1 MYNECMFWHPKHVIN
16 IYDIKAVFKCT
27 ITLEAVI
34 IEKQRGS
41 RCNNR
46 MHIKF
51 KLYCKGGDDM
61 GYNISIGNQG
71 FDDIRGNQCFY
82 IDKTAFIK
90 EWWDA
95 KDVVTLITRP
105 RRFGKTL
112 NMSMLNCF
120 FSNRY
125 AGRGELFE
133 GLSIWD
139 DENYRKLQG
148 TYPVIFISFADVKQ
162 ADCGEAIWKIKKI
175 ITNIYQQYA
184 WLGSWEGLTFTE
196 REQFAGVHPDM
207 ENMIAQ
213 SAVQDLCNYLNRYY
227 EKKVIILLDEYDTP
241 MQEAYVHGYWDE
253 FTAFIRSMFNSMF
266 KTNPYLERAIMT
278 GITRVS
284 KESIFSDLNNLNIV
298 TTTSDEYCTCFGFT
312 EKEVYD
318 SLDKFGLSDK
328 KTDVKRWY
336 DGFVFGSHRDIYN
349 PWSITSYLDKR
360 KLAPY
365 WASTSSNV
373 LVSRLIQ
380 TAPSDIKQMM
390 EDLISGREIV
400 VNFDEQI
407 VFNQLDTDESAI
419 WSLLV
424 ASGYLKPD
432 NVEYKGELLEPWYHL
447 SITNLETRSMFSNMF
462 KGWFKGTA
470 SNYNAFVSA
479 LVKGDVDAMNEYMND
494 VALTTISSFDVGTH
508 RSGKAHPER
517 FYHGFVLGLM
527 VEQSE
532 NYEIRSNRESGF
544 GRYDIMMIP
553 KKNNLPAIVIEFKV
567 YNPRREQTLE
577 DTVHVALKQI
587 EEKSYDTE
595 LIARG
600 IEKDRIRHYG
610 FAFEGK
616 RVLIGE

>member
-1 MYNECMFWHPKHVIN
+1 
-16 IYDIKAVFKCT
+16 
-27 ITLEAVI
+27 
-34 IEKQRGS
+34 
-41 RCNNR
+41 
-46 MHIKF
+46 
-51 KLYCKGGDDM
+51 M
-61 GYNISIGNQG
+61 GYKISIGNQG
-71 FDDIRGNQCFY
+71 FDNIREKKYFY

-90 EWWDA
+90 EWWDSG
-95 KDVVTLITRP
+95 DNVTLITRP

-125 AGRGELFE
+125 AGRSDLFE
-133 GLSIWD
+133 GLSVWE
-139 DENYRKLQG
+139 DEKYRQLQG
-148 TYPVIFISFADVKQ
+148 TYPVIFLSFADVK
-162 ADCGEAIWKIKKI
+162 ADNIQDARTQVKMKVTELFNENKFLLDSGILVENEAEIFKRVSMYMDDVLC
-175 ITNIYQQYA
+175 T
-184 WLGSWEGLTFTE
+184 
-196 REQFAGVHPDM
+196 
-207 ENMIAQ
+207 
-213 SAVQDLCNYLNRYY
+213 SAVNMMCLFMQKYY
-227 EKKVIILLDEYDTP
+227 KKKVIILLDEYDTP
-241 MQEAYVHGYWDE
+241 MQEAYGHGYWDE
-253 FTAFIRSMFNSMF
+253 FTLFMRSFFNATF
-266 KTNPYLERAIMT
+266 KTNPYLERAVMT

-284 KESIFSDLNNLNIV
+284 KESIFSDLNNLNVV

-312 EKEVYD
+312 EDEVYG

-328 KTDVKRWY
+328 KSEVKKWY

-365 WASTSSNV
+365 WASTSSNG

-432 NVEYKGELLEPWYHL
+432 NVEYRGELLEPWYHL

-462 KGWFKGTA
+462 KGWFRGSA

-479 LVKGDVDAMNEYMND
+479 LLKGSVREMNVYMNE
-494 VALTTISSFDVGTH
+494 VALSTFSSFDAGTQPSE
-508 RSGKAHPER
+508 RSQPER
-517 FYHGFVLGLM
+517 FYHGFVLGLL
-527 VEQSE
+527 VELRDI
-532 NYEIRSNRESGF
+532 YEVKSNRESGF
-544 GRYDIMMIP
+544 GRYDVMLIP
-553 KKNNLPAIVIEFKV
+553 KKDDRKYNAIILEFKV
-567 YNPRREQTLE
+567 FDSYDESTIE
-577 DTVHVALKQI
+577 DTVKSALKQI
-587 EEKSYDTE
+587 EEKSYDAE
-595 LIARG
+595 LMARG

-610 FAFEGK
+610 FAFEWK
-616 RVLIGE
+616 RLLIGE

>member
-1 MYNECMFWHPKHVIN
+1 M
-16 IYDIKAVFKCT
+16 
-27 ITLEAVI
+27 
-34 IEKQRGS
+34 G
-41 RCNNR
+41 CNT
-46 MHIKF
+46 
-51 KLYCKGGDDM
+51 
-61 GYNISIGNQG
+61 ISIGNQM
-71 FDDIRGNQCFY
+71 FDDIRENNNFY

-112 NMSMLNCF
+112 NMSMLNCV

-125 AGRGELFE
+125 AGRSDLFE
-133 GLSIWD
+133 GLSVWE
-139 DENYRKLQG
+139 DEKYRQLQG
-148 TYPVIFISFADVKQ
+148 TYPVIFLSFADVK
-162 ADCGEAIWKIKKI
+162 ADNIQDARTQVKMKVTELFNENKFLLDSGILVENEAEIFKRVSMYMDDVLC
-175 ITNIYQQYA
+175 T
-184 WLGSWEGLTFTE
+184 
-196 REQFAGVHPDM
+196 
-207 ENMIAQ
+207 
-213 SAVQDLCNYLNRYY
+213 SAVNMMCRFMQKYY
-227 EKKVIILLDEYDTP
+227 KKKVIILLDEYDTP

-253 FTAFIRSMFNSMF
+253 FTLFMRSFFNATF
-266 KTNPYLERAIMT
+266 KTNPYLERAVMT

-284 KESIFSDLNNLNIV
+284 KESIFSDLNNLNVV

-312 EKEVYD
+312 EDEVYC

-328 KTDVKRWY
+328 KSEVKKWY

-365 WASTSSNV
+365 WASTSSNG

-380 TAPSDIKQMM
+380 TAHTDIKQLM

-424 ASGYLKPD
+424 AGGYLKPD
-432 NVEYKGELLEPWYHL
+432 NVEYRGELLEPWYHL

-462 KGWFKGTA
+462 KGWFRGSA

-479 LVKGDVDAMNEYMND
+479 LVQGDVDAMNEYMND

-577 DTVHVALKQI
+577 DTVQTALKQI

-595 LIARG
+595 LMARG